1 MIYRDMLNNNNHISA
16 IGYGACI
23 NNTDN
28 IKEDYKRIE
37 RLIKQNVD
45 LKSNIIDTAPVY
57 GMGES
62 EVIIGR
68 AIKDIRS
75 NVIVATKVS
84 PGDTS
89 FNGVISSL
97 ESSLKRMQTEYVDIL
112 QVHWPNPKIPLVET
126 VAAIEKLIDDGKVRY
141 IGVSNFT
148 FREIKNTIAELKN
161 NSLASIQVEYNLF
174 ERSIEKELLPFAQKN
189 NILVLAYS
197 PFAQGKLANGEKQI
211 DLINDLAV
219 KYNAKPGQIVLKFLI
234 SNSQVVAIPNT
245 TNLNRLIENINSM
258 DLNIDKDDLL
268 LIDKICRTS
277 VELIDTRKIRVS
289 GEYNRRVYSNLDQA
303 KENKM
308 NMTPSPNEL
317 ADEIRN
323 GDFLKPVR
331 LKTPSCKNE
340 GKNFDLIEGR
350 LRYWAW
356 VIAFGWNKP
365 IPALVWQN

>member
-1 MIYRDMLNNNNHISA
+1 M
-16 IGYGACI
+16 
-23 NNTDN
+23 
-28 IKEDYKRIE
+28 
-37 RLIKQNVD
+37 
-45 LKSNIIDTAPVY
+45 
-57 GMGES
+57 
-62 EVIIGR
+62 
-68 AIKDIRS
+68 
-75 NVIVATKVS
+75 
-84 PGDTS
+84 
-89 FNGVISSL
+89 
-97 ESSLKRMQTEYVDIL
+97 
-112 QVHWPNPKIPLVET
+112 
-126 VAAIEKLIDDGKVRY
+126 
-141 IGVSNFT
+141 
-148 FREIKNTIAELKN
+148 
-161 NSLASIQVEYNLF
+161 
-174 ERSIEKELLPFAQKN
+174 
-189 NILVLAYS
+189 
-197 PFAQGKLANGEKQI
+197 
-211 DLINDLAV
+211 AV